1 MQLVRASVDVRA
13 SVADALRQ
21 WSERSGS
28 APSLP
33 GGTASGTVAFRPL
46 NEAESRVTV
55 HLQVGRAV
63 CDPTT
68 GFIERARRELEQ
80 DLRVFKCLLEG
91 GEQARPRENRGA
103 R

>member
-1 MQLVRASVDVRA
+1 
-13 SVADALRQ
+13 
-21 WSERSGS
+21 
-28 APSLP
+28 
-33 GGTASGTVAFRPL
+33 
-46 NEAESRVTV
+46 VTV

-91 GEQARPRENRGA
+91 GERARPRENRGA